1 MKVYNLACPLDHRFE
16 GWFASEA
23 DCLAQQDKGMLAC
36 PLCDSTEIARMPSA
50 PHIGK
55 SGSSKETPTS
65 TELTVPHTPATDH
78 SSVSSGIGGSTSG
91 DVLALT
97 GGDHSQLEA
106 QVQAAFLNGMREL
119 MGRSEDVGDSFAEE
133 ARKIHYKE
141 SPERSIRGQ
150 TTLDEAEALR
160 EEGIEVMAMPML
172 PALKNTLQ

>member
-16 GWFASEA
+16 GWFASEE

-36 PLCDSTEIARMPSA
+36 PVCDSTEITRMPSA

-55 SGSSKETPTS
+55 LSSA
-65 TELTVPHTPATDH
+65 ELAIPKVE
-78 SSVSSGIGGSTSG
+78 SENLSRGV
-91 DVLALT
+91 VALT
-97 GGDHSQLEA
+97 GSDHSQLEA
-106 QVQAAFLNGMREL
+106 QVQAAFLRGMREL
-119 MGRSEDVGDSFAEE
+119 MGRSEDVGDSFADE

-160 EEGIEVMAMPML
+160 EEGIDVLSMPMI

>member
-1 MKVYNLACPLDHRFE
+1 MKVYNLACPLSHRFE
-16 GWFASEA
+16 GWFASEE

-36 PLCDSTEIARMPSA
+36 PICDSTEITRMPSA
-50 PHIGK
+50 PHIAK
-55 SGSSKETPTS
+55 SGSSKDIPTS
-65 TELTVPHTPATDH
+65 TELTVA
-78 SSVSSGIGGSTSG
+78 SSSPTEHAGVSGTLSG

-97 GGDHSQLEA
+97 GSDYSQLEA
-106 QVQAAFLNGMREL
+106 QVQAAFLKGMRDL
-119 MGRSEDVGDSFAEE
+119 MGKSEDVGNSFAEE

-160 EEGIEVMAMPML
+160 DEGIEVMAMPMM

>member
-16 GWFASEA
+16 GWFASEE

-36 PLCDSTEIARMPSA
+36 PVCDSTDITRMPSA

-55 SGSSKETPTS
+55 LSSAELAIPKVESENLSGG
-65 TELTVPHTPATDH
+65 V
-78 SSVSSGIGGSTSG
+78 V
-91 DVLALT
+91 ALT
-97 GGDHSQLEA
+97 GSDHSQLEA
-106 QVQAAFLNGMREL
+106 QVQAAFLRGMREL
-119 MGRSEDVGDSFAEE
+119 MGRSEDVGDSFADE

-160 EEGIEVMAMPML
+160 EEGIDVLSMPMI

>member
-16 GWFASEA
+16 GWFASEE
-23 DCLAQQDKGMLAC
+23 DCLAQQDKGILAC
-36 PLCDSTEIARMPSA
+36 PVCDSTEITRMPSA

-55 SGSSKETPTS
+55 SSS
-65 TELTVPHTPATDH
+65 TELAIPKVE
-78 SSVSSGIGGSTSG
+78 SENLSGG
-91 DVLALT
+91 VVALT
-97 GGDHSQLEA
+97 GSDHSQLEA
-106 QVQAAFLNGMREL
+106 QVQAAFLKGMRDL
-119 MGRSEDVGDSFAEE
+119 MGRSEDVGDSFADE

-160 EEGIEVMAMPML
+160 EEGIDVLSMPMI

>member
-16 GWFASEA
+16 GWFASEE

-36 PLCDSTEIARMPSA
+36 PICDSTEITRMPSA
-50 PHIGK
+50 PHIAK
-55 SGSSKETPTS
+55 SGSSKVVSS
-65 TELTVPHTPATDH
+65 TELTVANPAAADN
-78 SSVSSGIGGSTSG
+78 SGIGGAISG
-91 DVLALT
+91 DVVALT

-106 QVQAAFLNGMREL
+106 QVQAAFLKGMREL
-119 MGRSEDVGDSFAEE
+119 MGRSEDVGNSFAEE

-160 EEGIEVMAMPML
+160 EEGIEVMAMPMM
-172 PALKNTLQ
+172 PAFKNTLQ